1 MLDLLEPEQQ
11 FTLTDISWEGYE
23 TILNLLNDRPVRV
36 TYNRGV
42 LELMILSYAHER
54 YKKLLAR
61 LLETLTE
68 ELNIPIEAA
77 GSTTFKR
84 QVLERGLEPD
94 ECFYIQNQA
103 KVRGK
108 KAINLNADPPP
119 DLVIEIDITNS
130 VIDRL
135 EIYAALGVPEIWRWD
150 NGTLQFWILQQ
161 GRYQQVQN
169 SLNFPQLATTNLD
182 AFITL
187 SNQTDQ
193 TTVIRQFRAWVQQNL
208 MVGGENNDNKL

>member
-1 MLDLLEPEQQ
+1 MPDLLAPEQQ

-23 TILNLLNDRPVRV
+23 SILNLLNDRPVRV
-36 TYNRGV
+36 TYNQGL

-61 LLETLTE
+61 LVETLTE

-84 QVLERGLEPD
+84 KALERGLEPD

-103 KVRGK
+103 RIRGK
-108 KAINLNADPPP
+108 QAIDLNQDPPP

-130 VIDRL
+130 IIDRL
-135 EIYAALGVPEIWRWD
+135 DIYAALGVPEIWRWD
-150 NGTLQFWILQQ
+150 NGTLQFLILKKQH
-161 GRYQQVQN
+161 YQRVQT
-169 SLNFPQLATTNLD
+169 SWNFPKLLTTHLD
-182 AFITL
+182 TIITL
-187 SNQTDQ
+187 SDQTDQ
-193 TTVIRQFRAWVQQNL
+193 TTVIRQFRAWVRENL
-208 MVGGENNDNKL
+208 TTGGEES

>member
-1 MLDLLEPEQQ
+1 MPELLAPEQQ

-23 TILNLLNDRPVRV
+23 SILNLLNDRPVRV
-36 TYNRGV
+36 TYNQGL

-61 LLETLTE
+61 LVETLTE

-84 QVLERGLEPD
+84 KALERGLEPD

-103 KVRGK
+103 RIRGK
-108 KAINLNADPPP
+108 QAIDLNQDPPP

-130 VIDRL
+130 IIDRL
-135 EIYAALGVPEIWRWD
+135 DIYAALGVPEIWRWD
-150 NGTLQFWILQQ
+150 NGTLQFLILKKQH
-161 GRYQQVQN
+161 YQRVQT
-169 SLNFPQLATTNLD
+169 SWNFPKLLTTHLD
-182 AFITL
+182 TFITL
-187 SNQTDQ
+187 SDQTDQ
-193 TTVIRQFRAWVQQNL
+193 TTVIRQFRAWVRENL
-208 MVGGENNDNKL
+208 TTGGEES

>member
-1 MLDLLEPEQQ
+1 MPDLLTPEQQ

-36 TYNRGV
+36 TYNRGF

-54 YKKLLAR
+54 YKKLIAR
-61 LLETLTE
+61 LVETLTE

-84 QVLERGLEPD
+84 KVLERGLEPD

-103 KVRGK
+103 KIRGK
-108 KAINLNADPPP
+108 KAIDLNTDPPP

-130 VIDRL
+130 VSDRL

-161 GRYQQVQN
+161 QQYQQVTQ
-169 SLNFPQLATTNLD
+169 SLNFPQLSTADLGT
-182 AFITL
+182 FITL
-187 SNQTDQ
+187 SDQTDQ
-193 TTVIRQFRAWVQQNL
+193 TTVIRQFRTWVQNNL
-208 MVGGENNDNKL
+208 MAGGEES

>member
-1 MLDLLEPEQQ
+1 MPDLLAPEQQ

-23 TILNLLNDRPVRV
+23 SILNLLNDRPVRV
-36 TYNRGV
+36 TYNQGL

-61 LLETLTE
+61 LVETLTE

-84 QVLERGLEPD
+84 KALERGLEPD

-103 KVRGK
+103 RIRGK
-108 KAINLNADPPP
+108 QAIDLNQDPPP

-130 VIDRL
+130 IIDRL
-135 EIYAALGVPEIWRWD
+135 DIYAALGVPEIWRWD
-150 NGTLQFWILQQ
+150 NGTLQFFILKKQH
-161 GRYQQVQN
+161 YQRVQT
-169 SLNFPQLATTNLD
+169 SWNFPKLLTTHLD
-182 AFITL
+182 TFITL
-187 SNQTDQ
+187 SDQTDQ
-193 TTVIRQFRAWVQQNL
+193 TTVIRQFRAWVRENL
-208 MVGGENNDNKL
+208 TTGGEES

>member
-1 MLDLLEPEQQ
+1 MPDLLAPEQQ

-23 TILNLLNDRPVRV
+23 SILNLLNDRPVRV
-36 TYNRGV
+36 TYNQGL

-61 LLETLTE
+61 LVETLTE

-84 QVLERGLEPD
+84 KALERGLEPD

-103 KVRGK
+103 RIRGK
-108 KAINLNADPPP
+108 QAIDLNQDPPP

-130 VIDRL
+130 IIDRL
-135 EIYAALGVPEIWRWD
+135 DIYAALGVPEIWRWD
-150 NGTLQFWILQQ
+150 NGTLQFLILKKQH
-161 GRYQQVQN
+161 YQRVQT
-169 SLNFPQLATTNLD
+169 SWNFPKLLTTHLD
-182 AFITL
+182 TFITL
-187 SNQTDQ
+187 SDQTDQ
-193 TTVIRQFRAWVQQNL
+193 TTVIRQFRAWVRENL
-208 MVGGENNDNKL
+208 TTGGEES

>member
-1 MLDLLEPEQQ
+1 MPELLEPEQQ

-23 TILNLLNDRPVRV
+23 SILNLLNDRPVRV
-36 TYNRGV
+36 TYNQGL

-61 LLETLTE
+61 LVETLTE

-84 QVLERGLEPD
+84 KALERGLEPD

-103 KVRGK
+103 RIRGK
-108 KAINLNADPPP
+108 QAIDLNQDPPP

-130 VIDRL
+130 IIDRL
-135 EIYAALGVPEIWRWD
+135 DIYAALGVPEIWRWD
-150 NGTLQFWILQQ
+150 NGTLQFLILKKQH
-161 GRYQQVQN
+161 YQRVQT
-169 SLNFPQLATTNLD
+169 SWNFPKLLTTHLD
-182 AFITL
+182 TFITL
-187 SNQTDQ
+187 SDQTDQ
-193 TTVIRQFRAWVQQNL
+193 TTVIRQFRAWVRENL
-208 MVGGENNDNKL
+208 TTGGEES